1 MTKRRLPAAPA
12 FQKPERLSFK
22 LHQDVATR
30 WDPDVRLS
38 SEQEADNTIS
48 ILDQIGYDYWDGG
61 GVTAKRIAAA
71 LRKIGHDQDV
81 TVVINSPGGDYFEGL
96 AIYNLLREHKGKVTA
111 KIIGV
116 AASAASVIAMAADE
130 IQIGMAAFFMIHN
143 ASVLVYGN
151 RNDMRSIADWLE
163 PFDQTAVDIYEART
177 GASVDKLKAW
187 LDEEKWIGGKEA
199 VALGFA
205 DDTLDS
211 SKVAKTDTSPSQS
224 AQRKIDLLLA
234 MQNVPRSQRRQL
246 IQDLRGTP
254 ESEPQT
260 QMASKPSATATTT
273 DTPSAVDLS
282 AAIQAAKQIQTQLR
296 G

>member
-12 FQKPERLSFK
+12 FQKPERLSFR
-22 LHQDVATR
+22 LHQDAAAR
-30 WDPDVRLS
+30 WDPEIRLS
-38 SEQEADNTIS
+38 NEQEADNTIS
-48 ILDQIGYDYWDGG
+48 ILDRIGYDYWDGE
-61 GVTAKRIAAA
+61 GVTAKRISAA
-71 LRKIGHDQDV
+71 LRKIGHEQDV

-96 AIYNLLREHKGKVTA
+96 AIYNLFREHKGKVTA

-130 IQIGMAAFFMIHN
+130 IQISMAAFFMVHN

-151 RNDMRSIADWLE
+151 RNDMRSVADWLE
-163 PFDQTAVDIYEART
+163 PFDQAAVDIYEART
-177 GASVDKLKAW
+177 GASVDDLKGW

-199 VALGFA
+199 VGLGFA
-205 DDTLDS
+205 DDLLDS
-211 SKVAKTDTSPSQS
+211 SKVSKAGTSPSQV

-246 IQDLRGTP
+246 IQDLRGAP
-254 ESEPQT
+254 ESEPQG
-260 QMASKPSATATTT
+260 QPASTPRAAAIP
-273 DTPSAVDLS
+273 DMPSAVDLS
-282 AAIQAAKQIQTQLR
+282 AALKAAKQIQTQLR

>member
-12 FQKPERLSFK
+12 FQKPERLSFR
-22 LHQDVATR
+22 LHQDAAAR
-30 WDPDVRLS
+30 WDPEIRLS
-38 SEQEADNTIS
+38 NEQEADNTIS
-48 ILDQIGYDYWDGG
+48 ILDRIGYDYWDGE
-61 GVTAKRIAAA
+61 GVTAKRISAA

-96 AIYNLLREHKGKVTA
+96 AIYNLFREHKGKVTA
-111 KIIGV
+111 QIIGV

-130 IQIGMAAFFMIHN
+130 IQISMAAFFMIHN

-151 RNDMRSIADWLE
+151 RNDMRSVADWLE

-177 GASVDKLKAW
+177 AASVDDLKAW
-187 LDEEKWIGGKEA
+187 LDDEKWIGGKEA
-199 VALGFA
+199 VELGFA
-205 DDTLDS
+205 DDLLDS
-211 SKVAKTDTSPSQS
+211 SKVSKAGTSPSQA

-260 QMASKPSATATTT
+260 PQLFS
-273 DTPSAVDLS
+273 TPSAATSDTPGAIDLS
-282 AAIQAAKQIQTQLR
+282 AALAVAHKIQTQLR